1 MKGWAAG
8 VAIVLVVV
16 AAGLG
21 LWVTWD
27 STQTAAT
34 DPVPPPATQGTTTS
48 RPQAGDEEVPLATS
62 TTLPPPCT
70 AGDEVVTG
78 DPAAGWDRVVI
89 DTAHSLPEDFVPPDL
104 VTVREAGFPTMDQVR
119 SIIIADL
126 AALREAA
133 DANGT
138 PLVIVS
144 GYRSYEYQSQLF
156 QRRVNQVGETEA
168 AQRTARPGHSEHQ
181 LGTAVDVLD
190 PNAGDL
196 TLDFAATPQ
205 GQWIAAHS
213 WEYGFVLSYP
223 DGGDDRTCYAY
234 EPWHLRYVGREN
246 AEAIHEA
253 GVTPREWLLSH
264 PAETSTGPGG

>member
-8 VAIVLVVV
+8 VAIVAVIV

-34 DPVPPPATQGTTTS
+34 DPVPPPTGMTTTS
-48 RPQAGDEEVPLATS
+48 GPAGEAAVPLASSTTLPLPCQAGDEAVA
-62 TTLPPPCT
+62 
-70 AGDEVVTG
+70 A
-78 DPAAGWDRVVI
+78 DPAANWDTAVI
-89 DTAHSLPEDFVPPDL
+89 DTAHALPADYVPGDL
-104 VTVREAGFPTMDQVR
+104 VTVGQAGFATMDQVR
-119 SIIIADL
+119 SIVIDDL
-126 AALREAA
+126 AALRTAA

-138 PLVIVS
+138 PIVVVS
-144 GYRSYEYQSQLF
+144 GYRSYSYQTELF
-156 QRRVNQVGETEA
+156 QRRVNQVGEAEA

-190 PNAGDL
+190 PDGGDL
-196 TLDFAATPQ
+196 TLDFATTPQ
-205 GQWIAAHS
+205 GQWVAAHA

-223 DGGDDRTCYAY
+223 DGASDRTCYAY
-234 EPWHLRYVGREN
+234 EPWHLRYVGRAA
-246 AEAIHEA
+246 AEAIHDS

-264 PAETSTGPGG
+264 PAETPDG

>member
-8 VAIVLVVV
+8 VAIVVVVV

-34 DPVPPPATQGTTTS
+34 DPVPPPTAVTTTS
-48 RPQAGDEEVPLATS
+48 VPQAQEEEEVPLATS
-62 TTLPPPCT
+62 TTLPPPCS
-70 AGDEVVTG
+70 AGDEAVTD

-89 DTAHSLPEDFVPPDL
+89 DTAHSLPEGFVPGDL
-104 VTVREAGFPTMDQVR
+104 VTVREAGFTTMDQVR
-119 SIIIADL
+119 SIVIADL

-156 QRRVNQVGETEA
+156 QRRANQVGEAEA
-168 AQRTARPGHSEHQ
+168 AQRTARPGHSEHP
-181 LGTAVDVLD
+181 LGTDVAVLD
-190 PNAGDL
+190 PD
-196 TLDFAATPQ
+196 
-205 GQWIAAHS
+205 
-213 WEYGFVLSYP
+213 
-223 DGGDDRTCYAY
+223 
-234 EPWHLRYVGREN
+234 
-246 AEAIHEA
+246 
-253 GVTPREWLLSH
+253 
-264 PAETSTGPGG
+264 